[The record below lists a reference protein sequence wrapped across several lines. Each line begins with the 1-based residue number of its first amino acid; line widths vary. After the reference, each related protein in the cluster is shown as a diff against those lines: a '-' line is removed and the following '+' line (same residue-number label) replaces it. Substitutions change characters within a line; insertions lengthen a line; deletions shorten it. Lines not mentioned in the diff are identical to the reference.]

1 MSRTPPSSQSIHDD
15 LAAQLRQQLVESLL
29 QAGVLQAPAL
39 EQAFLRIPREAFVP
53 YFYEQEATS
62 PTMAWR
68 LVCADELGQEDYLT
82 AVYRNQSLVTKLDER
97 RWPVSSSSQPAV
109 MARMLEALDVQPG
122 QLVLEIGTGSGYNAA
137 LLATLTGEASQV
149 VTIERDAELA
159 STAGEALERVLDPG
173 MTVIV
178 EDGVMG
184 WPPGAPYDRII
195 ATASA
200 PTLPMAWVK
209 QLRPEGKLVM
219 DLQGTLASGFL
230 VVEKTAARVSGHF
243 LPEPLHFMPLETEA
257 ITMPHTKLASLLQ
270 QGCQATFT
278 QEDDA
283 AFPETLLDP
292 AFRWFVQWRIPGCQ
306 VSKRKQLQR
315 DTGSVIHSILVI
327 EPRSQALVRFQKH
340 QEEAGWRGEV
350 FSSPSFWQE
359 LQQAYAAF
367 HALGEPGQQQYQL
380 IVEEEGP
387 ALLIGSLKLPLTR
400 T

>member
-15 LAAQLRQQLVESLL
+15 LAARLRQQMVESLL
-29 QAGVLQAPAL
+29 QAGALQAPAL
-39 EQAFLRIPREAFVP
+39 AQAFLRIPREAFVP

-62 PTMAWR
+62 PTMVWK
-68 LVCADELGQEDYLT
+68 LVCTDEMSRENYLA

-122 QLVLEIGTGSGYNAA
+122 QRVLEIGTGSGYNAA

-159 STAGEALERVLDPG
+159 ATAREALECVLGPG
-173 MTVIV
+173 VTVIV
-178 EDGVMG
+178 GDGVIG
-184 WPPGAPYDRII
+184 WQPEAPYDRII

-200 PTLPMAWVK
+200 PTLPMAWVE
-209 QLRPEGKLVM
+209 QLRSGGTLVM

-230 VVEKTAARVSGHF
+230 VVEKTATGVSGNF
-243 LPEPLHFMPLETEA
+243 LQEPLHFMPLETEA

-283 AFPETLLDP
+283 VFPEALFDP

-315 DTGSVIHSILVI
+315 DTESVIHSILVI
-327 EPRSQALVRFQKH
+327 EPASQTLVRFQKQ
-340 QEEAGWRGEV
+340 QEEAAWRGEV
-350 FSSPSFWQE
+350 FGSTQFWQE

-380 IVEEEGP
+380 VAEEEGP
-387 ALLIGSLKLPLTR
+387 TLLIGSLKLPLTR

>member
-1 MSRTPPSSQSIHDD
+1 
-15 LAAQLRQQLVESLL
+15 
-29 QAGVLQAPAL
+29 
-39 EQAFLRIPREAFVP
+39 
-53 YFYEQEATS
+53 
-62 PTMAWR
+62 
-68 LVCADELGQEDYLT
+68 
-82 AVYRNQSLVTKLDER
+82 
-97 RWPVSSSSQPAV
+97 

-122 QLVLEIGTGSGYNAA
+122 QRVLEIGTGSGYNAA

-159 STAGEALERVLDPG
+159 STAGEALERVLGPG

-200 PTLPMAWVK
+200 PTLPMAWVE
-209 QLRPEGKLVM
+209 QLRPNGTLVM

-230 VVEKTAARVSGHF
+230 VVEKTATRVSGHF

-278 QEDDA
+278 QKDDA
-283 AFPETLLDP
+283 AFPVTLLDP

-350 FSSPSFWQE
+350 YILRADFRLVETVSRQE
-359 LQQAYAAF
+359 MIMRTLPFIRSNVQRNPEGPEVYGGVRALGMLVQTLRTEMPDHLASHLLYFALPLAIRRTLDAQAFLVEGNRPEAARLLEQQARLLGQAQYPGVQHEWSSVAA
-367 HALGEPGQQQYQL
+367 L
-380 IVEEEGP
+380 IEQVATLEERFI
-387 ALLIGSLKLPLTR
+387 AVCASW
-400 T
+400 